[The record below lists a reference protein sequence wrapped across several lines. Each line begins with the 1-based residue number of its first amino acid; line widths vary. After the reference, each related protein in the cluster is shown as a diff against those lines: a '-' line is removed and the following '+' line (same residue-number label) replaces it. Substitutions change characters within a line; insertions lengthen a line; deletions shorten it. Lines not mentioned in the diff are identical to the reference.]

1 MGGMSKPLIA
11 LLTLS
16 ALGVFGVG
24 CSSKPPQPVAE
35 TPKAAE
41 PVVAEAPAEPTHAI
55 VGEVTEVDPAGAYVK
70 VRTSDGKE
78 HRVEIGS
85 KSELRTMEHGVEQV
99 AHGTEEVAKATARDV
114 KKGTMIAI
122 RYSEKEGK
130 LVAHNIQHASK
141 EVVKKSEVVIH
152 KIEDDGRKIIV
163 KTKDGA
169 EKVYEVSKDVTIA
182 TGDKLSHIGK
192 ATGEKLVEG
201 TKATIHFTEKSGK
214 SIAHFVHH

>member
-1 MGGMSKPLIA
+1 MSKPLIA

-41 PVVAEAPAEPTHAI
+41 PVVTEAPDEPTHAI
-55 VGEVTEVDPAGAYVK
+55 VGEVTEVDPAGAHVK

-78 HRVEIGS
+78 HHVEIGP
-85 KSELRTMEHGVEQV
+85 KTKLRTIEHGVEQV

-114 KKGTMIAI
+114 KKGTMVAV
-122 RYSEKEGK
+122 RFTEKEGK
-130 LVAHNIQHASK
+130 LVAHEVHHASK

-152 KIEDDGRKIIV
+152 KIDEDGRKIIV

-169 EKVYEVSKDVTIA
+169 EKVYEVSKDATIA
-182 TGDKLSHIGK
+182 TGHKLTDVGK
-192 ATGEKLVEG
+192 ATGEKIVVG
-201 TKATIHFTEKSGK
+201 TKATIHFTEKAGK